1 MEKLKLN
8 KFKFEYEE
16 QNDKIRLFM
25 TYDNEPIYINK
36 FVRKDKTSDIIS
48 SINDLFK
55 DMVLM
60 INDK

>member
-25 TYDNEPIYINK
+25 TYDNEPVYINK

-48 SINDLFK
+48 GINDLFK
-55 DMVLM
+55 DMILM